1 MRTCFLFAKGRECA
15 YNRRVRWTSAK
26 IYVLKAAIIGS
37 SLAYMILD
45 LWVLNGPLYG
55 FLHKDK
61 QAAEAAVVVYGE
73 RTSHAQLARHKA
85 EQEVISGRKK
95 NDTTMAMD
103 MVRSSLLRMR
113 TRYNDNQ
120 LKHDRAAAEREVAAL
135 ASRYSSP
142 EEFEQQ
148 LATQGYT
155 RRLFT
160 DKLEARQM
168 QLALLDRNLEPHT
181 RVDNAAIMAHY
192 KLLKEEM
199 TIPASRP
206 VKHIFIASLRRN
218 EDDARR
224 TAELVLSR
232 LDAGEDFA
240 EIAAEVSEDAATAQ
254 RGGNLGT
261 VHDDA
266 LLPLPELNLFGDHA
280 IPAGTP
286 TLAKSKWGWHIILA
300 GPITPAY
307 TPSLD
312 ECRETLRTAI
322 ISAQRELGVN
332 TFFDT
337 LIKEAHR
344 KQHIQI
350 HVK

>member
-1 MRTCFLFAKGRECA
+1 MK
-15 YNRRVRWTSAK
+15 WTSAK
-26 IYVLKAAIIGS
+26 IYVLKAAIIGTT
-37 SLAYMILD
+37 LGYMCLD
-45 LWVLNGPLYG
+45 LWLLHGPMYG

-73 RTSHAQLARHKA
+73 RISHAQLARHKA
-85 EQEVISGRKK
+85 EQECLSGKEK
-95 NDTTMAMD
+95 TVTSMAMD

-120 LKHDRAAAEREVAAL
+120 LPHDRAAAEREVASL
-135 ASRYSSP
+135 ASRYKSP
-142 EEFEQQ
+142 EDFEQQ

-168 QLALLDRNLEPHT
+168 QLTLLDRNLAPHT
-181 RVDNAAIMAHY
+181 QVDNAAIMAHY

-206 VKHIFIASLRRN
+206 VKHIFIASLNRG
-218 EDDARR
+218 EEDARR
-224 TAELVLSR
+224 AAELVISR
-232 LDAGEDFA
+232 LDAGEGFA
-240 EIAAEVSEDAATAQ
+240 ELAAEVSEDTATAS

-261 VHDDA
+261 VYDDA
-266 LLPLPELNLFGDHA
+266 LLPLPEINLFGDA
-280 IPAGTP
+280 ALPAGTP
-286 TLAKSKWGWHIILA
+286 ALVKSQWGWHVVLA

>member
-1 MRTCFLFAKGRECA
+1 M
-15 YNRRVRWTSAK
+15 WTSAK
-26 IYVLKAAIIGS
+26 IYVFKAAIIGS
-37 SLAYMILD
+37 ALLYMIVD

-61 QAAEAAVVVYGE
+61 QAAAAAVVVYGE
-73 RTSHAQLARHKA
+73 RISHAQLARHKA
-85 EQEVISGRKK
+85 EQEAIAGREKTVIS
-95 NDTTMAMD
+95 MAMD

-135 ASRYSSP
+135 ATRAGSDA
-142 EEFEQQ
+142 EFERQ
-148 LATQGYT
+148 LASQGYT
-155 RRLFT
+155 RRQFT
-160 DKLEARQM
+160 DKVEARQM
-168 QLALLDRNLEPHT
+168 ELALLDRNVAALSQ
-181 RVDNAAIMAHY
+181 VDNAAIMAHY
-192 KLLKEEM
+192 KLLKDEL

-206 VKHIFIASLRRN
+206 VKHIFIAGLNRSN
-218 EDDARR
+218 DDARR

-232 LDAGEDFA
+232 LDAGEGFA
-240 EIAAEVSEDAATAQ
+240 DLAIETSEDTNTAS

-261 VHDDA
+261 VYDDA
-266 LLPLPELNLFGDHA
+266 LFPLPELRLFGDDA

-286 TLAKSKWGWHIILA
+286 TLAQSKWGWHVIVA

-312 ECRETLRTAI
+312 ECRDTLRTAI

-332 TFFDT
+332 GFFDT
-337 LIKEAHR
+337 LLKEAHR
-344 KQHIQI
+344 KQHIRI
-350 HVK
+350 NVK

>member
-1 MRTCFLFAKGRECA
+1 MRVK
-15 YNRRVRWTSAK
+15 WTSAK
-26 IYVLKAAIIGS
+26 IYVFKAAIIGTA
-37 SLAYMILD
+37 LLYMILD

-73 RTSHAQLARHKA
+73 RISHGQLARHKA
-85 EQEVISGRKK
+85 EQEAIAGREKTVIS
-95 NDTTMAMD
+95 MAMD

-120 LKHDRAAAEREVAAL
+120 LNHNRATAEKEVAAL
-135 ASRYSSP
+135 ATRAGSDAG
-142 EEFEQQ
+142 FEQL
-148 LATQGYT
+148 LASQGYT
-155 RRLFT
+155 RRQFT
-160 DKLEARQM
+160 DKLEARQL

-181 RVDNAAIMAHY
+181 QVDNAAIMAHY
-192 KLLKEEM
+192 KQIKEEM

-206 VKHIFIASLRRN
+206 VKHIFISTLHRDH
-218 EDDARR
+218 DDARR

-232 LDAGEDFA
+232 LDAGEGFA
-240 EIAAEVSEDAATAQ
+240 DLASEVSEDEASAK
-254 RGGNLGT
+254 RGGTLGT
-261 VHDDA
+261 VYDDA
-266 LLPLPELNLFGDHA
+266 LLPLPELKLFGEAA
-280 IPAGTP
+280 IPAGVP
-286 TLAKSKWGWHIILA
+286 TLAQSKWGWHVILA

-307 TPSLD
+307 TPSMD

-344 KQHIQI
+344 KQHIKI

>member
-1 MRTCFLFAKGRECA
+1 M
-15 YNRRVRWTSAK
+15 RWTSAK
-26 IYVLKAAIIGS
+26 IHVLKAAIIGVT
-37 SLAYMILD
+37 LAYMILD
-45 LWVLNGPLYG
+45 LWVLRGPMYG

-61 QAAEAAVVVYGE
+61 QTEAGAVVVYGE
-73 RTSHAQLARHKA
+73 RISHAQLERHKA
-85 EQEVISGRKK
+85 EQEAISGRKK
-95 NDTTMAMD
+95 NTTAMVMD
-103 MVRSSLLRMR
+103 LVRSSLLRMR

-120 LKHDRAAAEREVAAL
+120 LPHNRAAAEQEVAAL
-135 ASRYSSP
+135 ATRAESNA
-142 EEFEQQ
+142 EFEQQ
-148 LATQGYT
+148 LASQGYT
-155 RRLFT
+155 RPQFT
-160 DKLEARQM
+160 DKVEARQM
-168 QLALLDRNLEPHT
+168 QLSLLDRNLNNLSQ
-181 RVDNAAIMAHY
+181 VDDAAIMAHY
-192 KLLKEEM
+192 KQLQDEL

-206 VKHIFIASLRRN
+206 VKHIFIAGLQRS

-224 TAELVLSR
+224 AAEQVISR

-240 EIAAEVSEDAATAQ
+240 KIAAEVSEDEATAR
-254 RGGNLGT
+254 RGGDLGT

-266 LLPLPELNLFGDHA
+266 LLPLPELNLFGDNA
-280 IPAGTP
+280 ISADTP
-286 TLAKSKWGWHIILA
+286 TLAESKWGWHVILA
-300 GPITPAY
+300 GPITPAH

-332 TFFDT
+332 AFFDT